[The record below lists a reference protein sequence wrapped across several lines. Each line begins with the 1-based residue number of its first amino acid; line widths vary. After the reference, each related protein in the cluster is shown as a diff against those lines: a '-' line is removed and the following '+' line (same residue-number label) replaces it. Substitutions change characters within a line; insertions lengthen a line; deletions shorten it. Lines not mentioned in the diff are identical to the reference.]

1 MAQENPMPIQ
11 DNINEPNMLTFT
23 RNNFLKSSNHESLP
37 HDETQS
43 CRIHEPLFCIP
54 LFDPITR
61 KNVTKINTKLQP
73 VDGNLTLNFTPAAHR
88 KAYMSKPDNLSN
100 VRQTYPANSKD
111 TQDG

>member
-1 MAQENPMPIQ
+1 MPIQ
-11 DNINEPNMLTFT
+11 NNINAPITLTFT
-23 RNNFLKSSNHESLP
+23 RNNFLKSFIQESLP
-37 HDETQS
+37 RDKTQS
-43 CRIHEPLFCIP
+43 CRIHEPLFYIP
-54 LFDPITR
+54 LFDPITG

-73 VDGNLTLNFTPAAHR
+73 VDGNFTPAAHR

>member
-11 DNINEPNMLTFT
+11 DNINAPITLTFT
-23 RNNFLKSSNHESLP
+23 RNNFLKSSTQKSLP
-37 HDETQS
+37 RDKTQS
-43 CRIHEPLFCIP
+43 CRIHEPIFCIP
-54 LFDPITR
+54 LLGPITG

-88 KAYMSKPDNLSN
+88 KAYLGKPDNLSN

-111 TQDG
+111 IQDG

>member
-1 MAQENPMPIQ
+1 MTIQ
-11 DNINEPNMLTFT
+11 DNTNESITLTFT
-23 RNNFLKSSNHESLP
+23 RNNFLKSSTQESLLR
-37 HDETQS
+37 DKTQS

-54 LFDPITR
+54 FFDPITG
-61 KNVTKINTKLQP
+61 KNVTEISTKLQP

-111 TQDG
+111 TQDR